1 MTDNQKFLTG
11 VLLGVA
17 AGVGIAL
24 LLTQTEKGKSLVQDL
39 KDETNDLK
47 DSLASKLSEFD
58 ESVNDLINKGKSVI
72 DELEQKI
79 KPNEV

>member
-1 MTDNQKFLTG
+1 MTDNQKFVTG
-11 VLLGVA
+11 LLLGVA
-17 AGVGIAL
+17 VGVGVAL

-47 DSLASKLSEFD
+47 DSLSSKLSEFD
-58 ESVNDLINKGKSVI
+58 QSVNDLIAKGKSVI

-79 KPNEV
+79 KPTDV

>member
-24 LLTQTEKGKSLVQDL
+24 LLTQTEKGKALVQDI
-39 KDETNDLK
+39 KDETSDLK
-47 DSLASKLSEFD
+47 DSLASKLTEFD
-58 ESVNDLINKGKSVI
+58 QSVNDLITKGKSVI